1 MDHSIGGIRTER
13 CFRSTTRD
21 QPILCKRREFVLSEV
36 SEVNLNEANTGNG
49 NYRVFFFI
57 TSSSA
62 VSLSRM

>member
-49 NYRVFFFI
+49 NYRVFF
-57 TSSSA
+57 
-62 VSLSRM
+62 L